1 MEGTLK
7 SESTVKVG
15 DSIVF
20 YQNTTS
26 DRFNSDDYTEI
37 KRYTPVLDG
46 DYRVSF
52 SFYSNQYTNEV
63 KGAIRHTRN
72 GEVIYQSNDY
82 STTDVSSN
90 IKTIT
95 IDVLNV
101 KKGDVI
107 AAIHKRVTYSAG
119 YSTGLTVRGDI
130 K

>member
-26 DRFNSDDYTEI
+26 DRFNSEDYTEI

-82 STTDVSSN
+82 STTDVSS
-90 IKTIT
+90 KTIT

-107 AAIHKRVTYSAG
+107 AAIHKRATYVTG
-119 YSTGLTVRGDI
+119 TSTGLTVRGDI